1 MVRFYRAEF
10 LTQGPVRVIRYRSL
24 GAENRLMSATPRKRR
39 LAVKA
44 SPVAMGHQRTP
55 TVHNGQEELLNQ
67 PGDLCGGFALQS
79 IKDYA
84 VLPTL
89 QKGASPALA
98 QRR

>member
-1 MVRFYRAEF
+1 
-10 LTQGPVRVIRYRSL
+10 
-24 GAENRLMSATPRKRR
+24 
-39 LAVKA
+39 
-44 SPVAMGHQRTP
+44 MGHQRTP